1 MVSLCITDVN
11 SFCFICCILL
21 QYVGVIPIPAT
32 LQLALFAC
40 QTKTASYSGCL
51 CWWRTYSGHWR
62 TSIQFSIHYVSG
74 IWELCERPD
83 ESHSQSQ
90 RLKLWQSY
98 ASSCHLFPKWRPQEP
113 TRVASDKDS
122 GIQTGIHVV
131 KTNNSVQWHVTLELL
146 DTDLCA
152 WICHKWSQPIGSVG
166 KLSLSNGQ
174 CDLQPHCHCL
184 RLRGGIRIIKLQAN
198 ASILTAFLRI
208 RLNWSLGQV
217 KAAAKSFQLVMY
229 IVNV

>member
-11 SFCFICCILL
+11 SFRFICCILL
-21 QYVGVIPIPAT
+21 QYVGAIPIPAT

-131 KTNNSVQWHVTLELL
+131 NTNNSVQWHVTLELL

-152 WICHKWSQPIGSVG
+152 WFATNDLNQSVLWGSYPWAMVSAICSRIVTVCGSGAV
-166 KLSLSNGQ
+166 SASSN
-174 CDLQPHCHCL
+174 CRRMRVYSPPFFASAWTDL
-184 RLRGGIRIIKLQAN
+184 
-198 ASILTAFLRI
+198 
-208 RLNWSLGQV
+208 
-217 KAAAKSFQLVMY
+217 
-229 IVNV
+229 